1 MDYIKQL
8 NAFMEM
14 ASGNLTPNAIAI
26 YLRLFHINN
35 KTGWKEWFAE
45 SDCWLGRSVGINRS
59 ETILKALNLLKQKGF
74 IDFVRGTGT
83 RQPTKYKIL
92 LLKISSGDSSGNS
105 SGHSSGTRNIPKLET
120 INNKQVNNTVLSSQK
135 KYDCPFEEIIAIFSE
150 LCPSLPQIRKIDDRR
165 KKNINARW
173 SDTFDKDI
181 ERVREFFTLVSQSA
195 FLNGDNNNGWTASFD
210 WLMNKTNANKVFE
223 GNYRNRKEGGTFG
236 NTGRKNETGTK
247 PETDEERINSFRA
260 ECRRADD
267 NQVYPW
273 EIS

>member
-92 LLKISSGDSSGNS
+92 VLNNSSGNSSGDS
-105 SGHSSGTRNIPKLET
+105 SGHSSGTSNNPKLINNKQET
-120 INNKQVNNTVLSSQK
+120 KNNKQVNT
-135 KYDCPFEEIIAIFSE
+135 E
-150 LCPSLPQIRKIDDRR
+150 R
-165 KKNINARW
+165 AR
-173 SDTFDKDI
+173 
-181 ERVREFFTLVSQSA
+181 
-195 FLNGDNNNGWTASFD
+195 ASFTPPTLD
-210 WLMNKTNANKVFE
+210 EIQTYVLEKNLHVSAKQFYDYFTVGNWADAKGNKVKNWKQKLLTWERLADKTERPQATSQEQAFKNVMAYFE
-223 GNYRNRKEGGTFG
+223 SEG
-236 NTGRKNETGTK
+236 
-247 PETDEERINSFRA
+247 ER
-260 ECRRADD
+260 
-267 NQVYPW
+267 
-273 EIS
+273 